1 MSLDLKSCSLLLPW
15 SEVKEN
21 FMICSIVL
29 GAYRASDF
37 LKLYHAIFIYII
49 LKNKIQGKKKR
60 KRLE

>member
-37 LKLYHAIFIYII
+37 VKLYHAIFIYII
-49 LKNKIQGKKKR
+49 LKNKI
-60 KRLE
+60 